1 MNQHSMS
8 LLLGTL
14 VIQEKELWW
23 ELLMMESMAVILNYK
38 TTM

>member
-8 LLLGTL
+8 FLLGNL

-23 ELLMMESMAVILNYK
+23 ELLMMELMAVILN
-38 TTM
+38 

>member
-1 MNQHSMS
+1 MNQHLMS
-8 LLLGTL
+8 LLLGNL
-14 VIQEKELWW
+14 AIREKELWW